1 MTRLLERAPDI
12 DAVFAAS
19 DVMAVGA
26 IDALRRS
33 RQTGARGRRRRRV
46 RRFRSRR
53 RAHPP
58 LTTVRQPWPDIS
70 ATMIDM
76 LLDIIDGTPRESVVL
91 PTTLVVRESA

>member
-26 IDALRRS
+26 IA
-33 RQTGARGRRRRRV
+33 AI
-46 RRFRSRR
+46 R
-53 RAHPP
+53 RAGKRVPEDIAVAGFDDSGLAETHDPP
-58 LTTVRQPWPDIS
+58 LTTMRQPWADIS
-70 ATMIDM
+70 STMVDM
-76 LLDIIDGTPRESVVL
+76 VLDVISGTPRESVVL